1 MTMAERYDRI
11 AGAHKYLVGFSRKD
25 KVYYVLLTFSELC
38 ELLKADRESSKRGG
52 AMKLR
57 VRVSSEQAVTFILT
71 GRAVELCEL
80 SELSANP
87 KYNKGE
93 NFERI
98 VTEKLTGETWVKDNI
113 PFYVQ
118 GDIRLNGEE
127 VQVKLTGAELTNER
141 TLARAEAAVAA

>member
-93 NFERI
+93 NFEHI

>member
-11 AGAHKYLVGFSRKD
+11 AGAHKYLVGFIRKD
-25 KVYYVLLTFSELC
+25 KVYYVLLTFGELC

-52 AMKLR
+52 AIKLR